1 MYATVIMTVLIK
13 FGLRYL
19 QLVIGK
25 MFNPLLEDLTQLKD
39 SEIEAKINDL
49 STKFRQSARF
59 SSIGITNQLAVV
71 YEAYK
76 AEQSR
81 RQQEALKR
89 AFSTSNKSI
98 EGLIKKV

>member
-1 MYATVIMTVLIK
+1 
-13 FGLRYL
+13 
-19 QLVIGK
+19 
-25 MFNPLLEDLTQLKD
+25 MFNPLLEDLTKLKD
-39 SEIEAKINDL
+39 SELETKITDL
-49 STKFRQSARF
+49 ATKFRQAARF
-59 SSIGITNQLAVV
+59 SSGGVADQIAVV

-76 AEQSR
+76 TEQSR

>member
-1 MYATVIMTVLIK
+1 MFAIETTTVLIK
-13 FGLRYL
+13 FGLRSL
-19 QLVIGK
+19 LSAIGK

-59 SSIGITNQLAVV
+59 SSMSVTNQLAVV

-76 AEQSR
+76 AEQGR